1 MIHCL
6 FLFSHEI
13 KCGILYTLYL
23 FVLFMIHFLKHSIF
37 PISFLVSS
45 IIGAGMFALPFAF
58 QQAGLGL
65 AALYLF
71 CFGLIATLVHLI
83 YADVV
88 LRTRETR
95 HQFPGYVRQYL
106 GDTAGT
112 FSNILVYLALLFT
125 LTAYL
130 ILSVSFLSIIAPT
143 ISPFMALFLFWA
155 LSTVVIFTNIR
166 NTALFDTITTS
177 ITLLAIGA
185 IFIYWGSSVPFNA
198 AAFPPFNATAALL
211 PFGPVLFS
219 LLSFSAI
226 PPLVAYIRKESIPVA
241 YLKKVIAIGSLT
253 PAFFYFLFV
262 VSVWGI
268 SMSVSPDSVSGLIN
282 SAPASLLLVLSI
294 LGLVSLWDS
303 YATVGRDMSK
313 LLEYEW
319 RLSPGTTLALVAAAP
334 PVLYMLGF
342 QNFIT
347 VVGAVGGILFG
358 TLGILIVLTWK
369 KAAKVR
375 IPSVKFSEIYV
386 PDHIYS
392 LIHGIPTIIID
403 LLLIIFA
410 GGIIYAASQLNSLL

>member
-1 MIHCL
+1 
-6 FLFSHEI
+6 
-13 KCGILYTLYL
+13 
-23 FVLFMIHFLKHSIF
+23 MIHFLKHSIF
-37 PISFLVSS
+37 PVGFLVSS
-45 IIGAGMFALPFAF
+45 IIGAGMFALPFIF
-58 QQAGLGL
+58 QQAGLAL

-106 GDTAGT
+106 GSTAGT

-143 ISPFMALFLFWA
+143 ISPLLAVLLFWT

-166 NTALFDTITTS
+166 NTALLDAITTS
-177 ITLLAIGA
+177 ITLVAIGA
-185 IFIYWGSSVPFNA
+185 IFVYWGSSIPFNA
-198 AAFPPFNATAALL
+198 AAFPLFNASASLL

-241 YLKKVIAIGSLT
+241 CLKKVIAIGSLT

-262 VSVWGI
+262 LSVWGI

-282 SAPASLLLVLSI
+282 SAPVSLLLILSI

-319 RLSPGTTLALVAAAP
+319 RLSPGVTLSLVATAP
-334 PVLYMLGF
+334 LVLYMLGF

-347 VVGAVGGILFG
+347 VVSAVGGILFS
-358 TLGILIVLTWK
+358 TLGILIILTWK

-386 PDHIYS
+386 PDHVYS
-392 LIHGIPTIIID
+392 VINGIPIYIID
-403 LLLIIFA
+403 LLLLVFA
-410 GGIIYAASQLNSLL
+410 GGIIYSVLQLVSLL